1 MVKEK
6 NIETSDKFC
15 EAEMVKIREQ
25 NYFSRI
31 KKSVALRV
39 EKLLDQESK
48 TIWKTAVS
56 KKKGRGTWIN
66 YRMLETIFLSNKT
79 HL

>member
-25 NYFSRI
+25 NYFSGN
-31 KKSVALRV
+31 KKISGITCGETSGSKVKNYLKDCSFKKER
-39 EKLLDQESK
+39 KRNLDQLQNAGK
-48 TIWKTAVS
+48 
-56 KKKGRGTWIN
+56 
-66 YRMLETIFLSNKT
+66 YFF
-79 HL
+79 

>member
-66 YRMLETIFLSNKT
+66 YRMLENIFFKQ
-79 HL
+79 